1 MKHMHKRV
9 GLAHVLRRNADLY
22 LCGHQHLSAYM
33 KLSNHG
39 NYRPKD
45 EQRCLFAIIGN
56 SSKLDQDEGDFDNDF
71 DHGKEYQY
79 EEKEVRKMIE
89 RPASIDDYK
98 SLLRGEEATSEAS
111 QNLQA
116 NLPTRA

>member
-1 MKHMHKRV
+1 
-9 GLAHVLRRNADLY
+9 
-22 LCGHQHLSAYM
+22 M

-39 NYRPKD
+39 DYRPKD
-45 EQRCLFAIIGN
+45 EKRCLFAIIGN
-56 SSKLDQDEGDFDNDF
+56 SSKLDQHEGDFDNDF

-98 SLLRGEEATSEAS
+98 SLLQGEEATSESS
-111 QNLQA
+111 QYLQRDPGSQKTEFL
-116 NLPTRA
+116 NIPKSRIRTISDSTNVRYEKEWK